1 MSQCLESVLNQDYKN
16 LEVILW
22 DNCSDDNSKKIV
34 TRYKDNR
41 IIYFLAKKET
51 LYKARNQA
59 ISKTSGDLVAF

>member
-41 IIYFLAKKET
+41 IIYFFSKKKLCIKIEIKQYQKLAE
-51 LYKARNQA
+51 
-59 ISKTSGDLVAF
+59 I